1 MYGPRVQSFFFFVY
15 QSFLAA
21 TAAAGDLLS
30 GLSAADVVD
39 TEKETCGLER
49 EGHMLVKCSTYGETL
64 RCLPRLQS

>member
-21 TAAAGDLLS
+21 TAAAGDLLG

-49 EGHMLVKCSTYGETL
+49 DMLVKCSTYGETL